1 MQLWGKLTSTSGKTH
16 GDRSITVRVNPD
28 VAKAYRDADADL
40 RNQIDLILDL
50 RLREAFESSESLQ
63 TLMRE
68 IGRKARDRGLTPEI
82 LESIL
87 K

>member
-1 MQLWGKLTSTSGKTH
+1 MSTEA
-16 GDRSITVRVNPD
+16 ITVRVNPD

-40 RNQIDLILDL
+40 RNQLDLILDL

-82 LESIL
+82 LDSIL